1 MRQGAPCIGSLTK
14 YQIIETLSRKIFTY
28 LIDYI
33 KVYESDNI
41 SVHFKFADESH
52 NLAEYIEHNT
62 TGTAEAGAPA
72 KAQNPFDGAFF

>member
-1 MRQGAPCIGSLTK
+1 MLLHLSAEWVGILNGV
-14 YQIIETLSRKIFTY
+14 ETRSALHWQPY
-28 LIDYI
+28 
-33 KVYESDNI
+33 KVSNYRNI